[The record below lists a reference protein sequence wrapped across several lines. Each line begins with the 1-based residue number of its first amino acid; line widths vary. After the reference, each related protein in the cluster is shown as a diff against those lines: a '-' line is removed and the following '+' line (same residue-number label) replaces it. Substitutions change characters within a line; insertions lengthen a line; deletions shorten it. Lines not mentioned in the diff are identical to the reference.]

1 MSQDK
6 IRYETIIQAIQN
18 DDVAIMQIATYYRNY
33 IRYLSLHEVEIADG
47 RNMKYVDEEI
57 ALRLETKL
65 MESVPKF
72 RVRMDKSKW

>member
-6 IRYETIIQAIQN
+6 IRYETIIWAIQN
-18 DDVAIMQIATYYRNY
+18 NDEAIMQIVAHYRNY
-33 IRYLSLHEVEIADG
+33 IRYLSLHEVEIANG

-65 MESVPKF
+65 MESVTKF
-72 RVRMDKSKW
+72 RVRV

>member
-6 IRYETIIQAIQN
+6 IRYETIIWAIQN
-18 DDVAIMQIATYYRNY
+18 NDDAIMQILAHYRNY
-33 IRYLSLHEVEIADG
+33 IRYLSLHEAEIANG

-65 MESVPKF
+65 MESVTKF
-72 RVRMDKSKW
+72 RVRV